1 MLPYVFVGG
10 ILAGFYLIWLMI
22 KTPVVGI
29 GLLFII
35 LYLWLF
41 FSLAAYFTWTRFL
54 SPRIAPY
61 SNRYKGF
68 WLLGCLLSGYWL
80 ADNIP
85 VPLPGPAVIKVL
97 YFLCAGIGIGLLL
110 FALSVF
116 FVTRF
121 RLPNPPVQRR
131 FRWLAFALPMIA
143 AWGVYLLA
151 FWPGLMSANSLD
163 QWGQV
168 LSGRYNDHH
177 PAFHSFIIWL
187 LTRLA
192 ETPAVVALAQI
203 VALALVAG
211 AVLAFIESLGVAPVW
226 VWAASILFA
235 VSPVNGTMVNTLW
248 KDLALQYSHVGVHLP
263 HLPAGDVEG
272 QVDRGKGQMAAV
284 GRRRCAGAAVPPQRP
299 AGGAGDVPPA
309 DAGFPPAVEAGCL
322 RLCTLFMVL
331 YYRNYRSR
339 VPAGPGGEN
348 QRSDGSSHI
357 ALYRRGRRRPR
368 IAGGCH
374 FSVD

>member
-1 MLPYVFVGG
+1 M
-10 ILAGFYLIWLMI
+10 
-22 KTPVVGI
+22 
-29 GLLFII
+29 
-35 LYLWLF
+35 
-41 FSLAAYFTWTRFL
+41 
-54 SPRIAPY
+54 
-61 SNRYKGF
+61 
-68 WLLGCLLSGYWL
+68 
-80 ADNIP
+80 
-85 VPLPGPAVIKVL
+85 
-97 YFLCAGIGIGLLL
+97 LL

-151 FWPGLMSANSLD
+151 FWPGLMSADSLD

-248 KDLALQYSHVGVHLP
+248 KDLPYSTAMLGLTYLLFRLAMSKGRWIEGRGRWLLLGVVAALAPLFRHNGL
-263 HLPAGDVEG
+263 
-272 QVDRGKGQMAAV
+272 QVVLVTFPLLMLAF
-284 GRRRCAGAAVPPQRP
+284 RRQWKPVAYA
-299 AGGAGDVPPA
+299 
-309 DAGFPPAVEAGCL
+309 F
-322 RLCTLFMVL
+322 TLFMVL
-331 YYRNYRSR
+331 YFGITGPVYQLAR
-339 VPAGPGGEN
+339 VEKTSDLMEAATSLYTVAAGADPGS
-348 QRSDGSSHI
+348 QADAIFQSD
-357 ALYRRGRRRPR
+357 
-368 IAGGCH
+368 
-374 FSVD
+374 